1 MEKRLP
7 NVFKSTKVT
16 NLSKAILKSPYK
28 VTSKWKTLK
37 QPVYFSRAVEF
48 WPTFD
53 IQISIALAIFWE
65 KLHNHTFQKAYRSL
79 SKQANFHT
87 NKATHYIIIAV

>member
-7 NVFKSTKVT
+7 NIFKSTKVT
-16 NLSKAILKSPYK
+16 KLTKAILKSPYK

-37 QPVYFSRAVEF
+37 QPVYFSKAVDF

-53 IQISIALAIFWE
+53 IQISITLAIFWE
-65 KLHNHTFQKAYRSL
+65 KLHNYTFQKAYRNL
-79 SKQANFHT
+79 SKHANVH
-87 NKATHYIIIAV
+87 THYKITVL